1 MRRLSCVI
9 LVMFVTAT
17 AYAQDARRDQ
27 IAAATCRAVDL
38 LRNEIAQES
47 IGRNVTVSELLDRTN
62 STDTFNKTL
71 QRSQMIGGPRWIDEQ
86 TCQVRLDISGP
97 RIRQALVS
105 IAASNPKKSPVA
117 PEVLTAHLRDWDN
130 RTFSA
135 TATSTGT

>member
-1 MRRLSCVI
+1 MRRLCCVN
-9 LVMFVTAT
+9 LVMFLTLLLTGA

-38 LRNEIAQES
+38 LRNEIAQEP

-71 QRSQMIGGPRWIDEQ
+71 QRAQMIGGPRWIDEQ

-97 RIRQALVS
+97 RVRQALVS
-105 IAASNPKKSPVA
+105 IAASNPKKSPIA
-117 PEVLTAHLRDWDN
+117 PEVMTAHLRDWD
-130 RTFSA
+130 
-135 TATSTGT
+135 